1 MAIDILT
8 KEDLNNFKTE
18 LFAEL
23 KTLLKSRGSN
33 TQQKEWLKSYEVRK
47 LLSISP
53 GKLQNMRVNGTIEFT
68 QIGGLMFYKYDD
80 IVKLMESNK
89 SKNPFIAKS
98 SLLSGRGD
106 KEVRA

>member
-8 KEDLNNFKTE
+8 KDDLNSFKSE

-23 KTLLKSRGSN
+23 KSILKIKNSHP
-33 TQQKEWLKSYEVRK
+33 QQKEWLKSYEVRK

-53 GKLQNMRVNGTIEFT
+53 GKLQNMRVNGTIAFT

-80 IVKLMESNK
+80 IVKLMEENK
-89 SKNPFIAKS
+89 SQRPLIARYGK
-98 SLLSGRGD
+98 
-106 KEVRA
+106 

>member
-8 KEDLNNFKTE
+8 KDDLNSFKTE

-23 KTLLKSRGSN
+23 KSLLKIKSTN

-53 GKLQNMRVNGTIEFT
+53 GKLQNMRINGTIAYT
-68 QIGGLMFYKYDD
+68 RIGGLMFYKYDD
-80 IVKLMESNK
+80 IVKLMEENK
-89 SKNPFIAKS
+89 SQRPLIARHTK
-98 SLLSGRGD
+98 
-106 KEVRA
+106 

>member
-1 MAIDILT
+1 MAVELIT
-8 KEDLNNFKTE
+8 KEDLNTFKIE
-18 LFAEL
+18 VLNEIRQIL
-23 KTLLKSRGSN
+23 KPRGANLS
-33 TQQKEWLKSYEVRK
+33 QKEWLKSYEVRK

-89 SKNPFIAKS
+89 SKNPFIARHGK
-98 SLLSGRGD
+98 
-106 KEVRA
+106 